1 MCIGYSPDCHPGPF
15 TEFAAAAFRIG
26 HSLLRPHIPR
36 MSPTYQPLEPALLL
50 RDVFFN
56 PDVIY
61 KVSSTFI

>member
-61 KVSSTFI
+61 RVSSTLI